1 MDAKTYAKMATDIM
15 RETAAASAIV
25 RAVYTGQKSDAEL
38 GRALDALANVLR
50 LITPHDDGSQWFNNM
65 LNDVMHNIRFARVL
79 VGYVY
84 TGDKTDA
91 ELGKVL
97 DYISAANMAVDHAG
111 RILGREAQRYGEG

>member
-1 MDAKTYAKMATDIM
+1 MDAKTYAKMSADVM
-15 RETAAASAIV
+15 GETAAARDIV

-38 GRALDALANVLR
+38 GKALDALANVLR

-97 DYISAANMAVDHAG
+97 DYISAANMAVDHHG
-111 RILGREAQRYGEG
+111 HILGREAYR

>member
-1 MDAKTYAKMATDIM
+1 MDSKTYAKIATDIM

-38 GRALDALANVLR
+38 GKALDALANVLP
-50 LITPHDDGSQWFNNM
+50 LITPHDDGSVWYNR
-65 LNDVMHNIRFARVL
+65 LREDVMQQIHSARALVL
-79 VGYVY
+79 FVY

-97 DYISAANMAVDHAG
+97 DYITAANMAVDHHG
-111 RILGREAQRYGEG
+111 HILGREAYNGTR